1 MTFLDS
7 SFFKKYL
14 LPGIS
19 RTKTKVKFSEL
30 ADQYLEDYAKVNN
43 LAWKRV
49 QSCLKQLTGF
59 FGKQYLQ
66 SITPWLIEK
75 YKQKRLSEGD
85 LPPQYPFRCYQRA
98 WRNISAK
105 KTSQSC
111 ECAEP
116 FPIPSSC
123 LVISIN
129 IQEKHKCLWT

>member
-1 MTFLDS
+1 MLYAQKREEALLVLQS
-7 SFFKKYL
+7 EIRNSFYVAN
-14 LPGIS
+14 GVS
-19 RTKTKVKFSEL
+19 RIKTKVKFSEL

-85 LPPQYPFRCYQRA
+85 LPPKYPFRCYQRA
-98 WRNISAK
+98 WRNIH
-105 KTSQSC
+105 C
-111 ECAEP
+111 CYP
-116 FPIPSSC
+116 
-123 LVISIN
+123 
-129 IQEKHKCLWT
+129 